1 MKNLYERV
9 AGELEQGRPAVV
21 ATIARRLG
29 SAPRGQGTRC
39 AVLRDGALAGTIG
52 GGLLEARVRE
62 RASAVLRTGRAEVLG
77 LRLNA
82 KELADDGMIC
92 GGSVDVV
99 LARWEPAHAD
109 LARVAADALAG
120 RSPAVLVT
128 RWGPGGEPVRL
139 GLWTGSA
146 WVGREPDDPA
156 VREAAAQVLAG
167 GDPRFR
173 HGDGGGLL
181 AELLDRELAPLVVL
195 GAGHVGRALARVA
208 ATADFEVTVV
218 DDRPEF
224 ADPKALPWASR
235 VLCRPLAGAI
245 EAVSPGPD
253 AFVVVCTRGHL
264 GDAVCAEEA
273 LRSPVRYVGVIGS
286 RRKRAATL
294 KRLREAGVPEERL
307 AALRLPVGLDLGA
320 ETPGEIAVAV
330 VAEMIRLRRS
340 PAEVSSGSSGALQR
354 GT

>member
-9 AGELEQGRPAVV
+9 AGELDRGRSAVV

-29 SAPRGQGTRC
+29 SAPRSQGTRC
-39 AVLRDGALAGTIG
+39 AVLADGALVGTIG

-62 RASAVLRTGRAEVLG
+62 RAAAVLSGGRAEVLK

-82 KELADDGMIC
+82 KELADEGMIC

-99 LARWEPAHAD
+99 LARWEPAHAG
-109 LARVAADALAG
+109 LARAAAEALAG
-120 RSPAVLVT
+120 RGPGVLVT
-128 RWGPGGEPVRL
+128 RWGPGGAPVCV
-139 GLWTGSA
+139 GLWTGGA
-146 WVGREPDDPA
+146 WVGHEPEDPA
-156 VREAAAQVLAG
+156 VREAAAQVLAA
-167 GDPRFR
+167 GDARLR
-173 HGDGGGLL
+173 HGDDGGLL
-181 AELLDRELAPLVVL
+181 AERLDRELAPLVIL

-208 ATADFEVTVV
+208 EAADFEVTVV

-224 ADPKALPWASR
+224 ADPAAVPWARR
-235 VLCRPLAGAI
+235 VLCRPMAGAI
-245 EAVSPGPD
+245 AEVAPGPD

-294 KRLREAGVPEERL
+294 KRLRQAGVPEHRL
-307 AALRLPVGLDLGA
+307 DALRLPVGLDLGA

-330 VAEMIRLRRS
+330 VAEMIRIRRAS
-340 PAEVSSGSSGALQR
+340 EGGGGP
-354 GT
+354 